1 MTLRTKLTPEQNRV
15 TQALLAQAWSIRVLQ
30 VFIVGLGAY
39 MSIFDGRGWPP
50 FFIGVVLAIWFQT
63 HLPVLPE
70 WAEKMKNE

>member
-1 MTLRTKLTPEQNRV
+1 MTLRTKLTPEQKRV

-39 MSIFDGRGWPP
+39 AAFFGGRGWPA
-50 FFIGVVLAIWFQT
+50 FLICVVLAIWFQT